1 MSAPKPVESRSPQ
14 ANWQHTQKAEGLCP
28 KCPNK
33 VDRNPRT
40 GKPYYECLACRK
52 VTAAEPSGNVA
63 SVSSG
68 VALSTA
74 KSGSI
79 GDGVPN
85 SACKPS
91 FRPASVGAAQA
102 FTAEI
107 RLNRLEYL
115 LGY

>member
-52 VTAAEPSGNVA
+52 VTAA
-63 SVSSG
+63 
-68 VALSTA
+68 A
-74 KSGSI
+74 K
-79 GDGVPN
+79 N
-85 SACKPS
+85 
-91 FRPASVGAAQA
+91 PARVCMG
-102 FTAEI
+102 EEEK
-107 RLNRLEYL
+107 R
-115 LGY
+115 